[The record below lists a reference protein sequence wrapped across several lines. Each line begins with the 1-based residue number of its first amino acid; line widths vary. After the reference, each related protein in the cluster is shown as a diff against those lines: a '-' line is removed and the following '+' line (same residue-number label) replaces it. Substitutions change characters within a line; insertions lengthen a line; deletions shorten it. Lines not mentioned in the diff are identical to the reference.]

1 MTFEAFLLKFG
12 QWGWAGLIAV
22 CGYVWNKQDKKLA
35 ELEAAQKDNIKKH
48 EAEKMIKDIVEPIIQ
63 DQKEVKRDLKDI
75 LSAVTDIKTE
85 LAVQA
90 AVYKLQHNK
99 DE

>member
-1 MTFEAFLLKFG
+1 
-12 QWGWAGLIAV
+12 
-22 CGYVWNKQDKKLA
+22 
-35 ELEAAQKDNIKKH
+35 
-48 EAEKMIKDIVEPIIQ
+48 MIKDIVEPIIQ

>member
-1 MTFEAFLLKFG
+1 MVKFG
-12 QWGWAGLIAV
+12 QWGWAGAV
-22 CGYVWNKQDKKLA
+22 ALVGYIWNKQDKKISS
-35 ELEAAQKDNIKKH
+35 LEAAQKDTIKKH

-63 DQKEVKRDLKDI
+63 DQKEVKQDLKNI

-90 AVYKLQHNK
+90 AVYKLTHDK
-99 DE
+99 E